1 MSSQGFLSRRVL
13 DWLFMLQV
21 VLVVG
26 VLLVLTTYTVQTANQ
41 VQVISQR
48 QIDYVA
54 QQNNLQLCAQHDIIV
69 ATRQIAR
76 SLGLP
81 TRGIVVPDVTGL
93 PCP

>member
-1 MSSQGFLSRRVL
+1 MTERGFLSRRII
-13 DWLFMLQV
+13 DWLFLLQV

-26 VLLVLTTYTVQTANQ
+26 VLLILTAYTVQTANQ

-48 QIDYVA
+48 QIDIVQ
-54 QQNNLQLCAQHDIIV
+54 QQNNAQLCAQHDIII

-81 TRGIVVPDVTGL
+81 TSGIVVPNVEGL
-93 PCP
+93 SCP